1 MLTYIANM
9 AALTKHALS
18 AHLRPRAFKFPV
30 QAVSIQFYDMLRP
43 QPERVN

>member
-1 MLTYIANM
+1 MLTYVTNM

-18 AHLRPRAFKFPV
+18 AHLRPGAFKSPV
-30 QAVSIQFYDMLRP
+30 QAVSIQFYNMSRP